1 MKKLFLYF
9 FTLFLFLIFSN
20 IANAKA
26 DDIKIQFF
34 YGDGCPHCAK
44 EEIFLDKLEASKD
57 NVKIERIEVWYNQKN
72 AKRLQETGQE
82 LGVNIGGVP
91 FTVVGDEYVA
101 GFASEDTT
109 GAHILEMIKRQEEK
123 IQAQDLEKKP
133 LPEKIHVPIFGDI
146 NLKSLSLPV
155 MTIVIA
161 GFDGFNPCA
170 MWVLIFLISM
180 LLGMKDRKRMW
191 ALGLTFLISSA
202 MVYFLFLS
210 AWLNFFLFI
219 GIIIWVRLI
228 IGIVAVGGGIFNIRD
243 WWKNKNGECKVINTP
258 GRKRIMDKIKVII
271 QEEKFLFA
279 LVGIAILAFA
289 VNLIELVCS
298 AGLPAIFTQ
307 VLSMSNLPGWQYYL
321 YLFLYIII
329 FLLDDILVFVIAMMT
344 LKISGSNSKYVRH
357 AGLVGGI
364 ILVILGI
371 LLVAK
376 PEWLMFG

>member
-1 MKKLFLYF
+1 
-9 FTLFLFLIFSN
+9 
-20 IANAKA
+20 
-26 DDIKIQFF
+26 
-34 YGDGCPHCAK
+34 
-44 EEIFLDKLEASKD
+44 
-57 NVKIERIEVWYNQKN
+57 
-72 AKRLQETGQE
+72 
-82 LGVNIGGVP
+82 
-91 FTVVGDEYVA
+91 
-101 GFASEDTT
+101 
-109 GAHILEMIKRQEEK
+109 
-123 IQAQDLEKKP
+123 
-133 LPEKIHVPIFGDI
+133 
-146 NLKSLSLPV
+146 
-155 MTIVIA
+155 
-161 GFDGFNPCA
+161 
-170 MWVLIFLISM
+170 M